1 MGYGDQ
7 FNPLE
12 RTEIIYTINSRLPGQ
27 LQDRWN
33 RNTLQL
39 RRKYAR
45 KLKLIDLANF
55 VEDKMKLWNKSLYS
69 RDAISQYIEKIPRSN
84 SWKKINTFATI
95 IEQIDDPNN
104 QKKKE
109 RPNYKIPTMQVVLDH
124 NIEVLRKSFR
134 IKK

>member
-7 FNPLE
+7 FNRLE

-55 VEDKMKLWNKSLYS
+55 VEDKMKLRNKSLYS

-84 SWKKINTFATI
+84 S
-95 IEQIDDPNN
+95 
-104 QKKKE
+104 
-109 RPNYKIPTMQVVLDH
+109 
-124 NIEVLRKSFR
+124 
-134 IKK
+134 